1 MKYIIKIQV
10 LCLLLFV
17 ANGLFAA
24 EMQISIP
31 VDSTA
36 VSQQKSLQQTPPS
49 DSISKKFK
57 PDPVKAIWYAA
68 VVPGLGQV
76 YNQKYWKLPL
86 LYGGGLGLAYAIT
99 WNNRMY
105 IDYQKAYRDII
116 DDDPTTQ
123 SYLNILPSSAAVS
136 ADTKSYYTSLL
147 KSKQDN
153 YRRNRDLSIICTIGL
168 YLVSVVDAYVDA
180 QMYDFDISPNLSMKL
195 SPNVSSLHK
204 NEEMSVV
211 SSPISPDLLPSY
223 IKEISS
229 DYAFGIK
236 CKICFKKSPNKEFT
250 IK

>member
-1 MKYIIKIQV
+1 
-10 LCLLLFV
+10 
-17 ANGLFAA
+17 
-24 EMQISIP
+24 
-31 VDSTA
+31 
-36 VSQQKSLQQTPPS
+36 
-49 DSISKKFK
+49 
-57 PDPVKAIWYAA
+57 
-68 VVPGLGQV
+68 
-76 YNQKYWKLPL
+76 
-86 LYGGGLGLAYAIT
+86 
-99 WNNRMY
+99 MY

-136 ADTKSYYTSLL
+136 TDTKSYYTSLL

-195 SPNVSSLHK
+195 SPNVSS
-204 NEEMSVV
+204 
-211 SSPISPDLLPSY
+211 PISPDLLPSY